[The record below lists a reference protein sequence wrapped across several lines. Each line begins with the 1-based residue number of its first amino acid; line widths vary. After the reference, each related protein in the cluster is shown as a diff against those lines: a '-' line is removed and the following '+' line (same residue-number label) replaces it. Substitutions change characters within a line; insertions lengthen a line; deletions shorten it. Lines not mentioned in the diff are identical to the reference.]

1 MDLDHTSPGI
11 ASEDHRTR
19 LRARASKDSNA
30 VDLTLILDR
39 EQSVFT
45 ARCYASA
52 VYAVVVCP
60 SVCLSVR
67 PTLAGILSKQLD
79 I

>member
-39 EQSVFT
+39 EQSVLRRD
-45 ARCYASA
+45 AMLALYMLSSC
-52 VYAVVVCP
+52 VH
-60 SVCLSVR
+60 LSV
-67 PTLAGILSKQLD
+67 
-79 I
+79 